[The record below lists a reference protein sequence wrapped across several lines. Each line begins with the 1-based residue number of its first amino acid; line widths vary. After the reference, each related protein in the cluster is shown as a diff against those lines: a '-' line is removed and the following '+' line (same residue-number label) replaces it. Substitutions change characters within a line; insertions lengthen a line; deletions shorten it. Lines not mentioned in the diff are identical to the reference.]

1 MIYVIYF
8 LLNQLTLMTI
18 IYNFYDL
25 LDSFFLELIDSRD
38 LKIYIYIRYNYL
50 FSFIFFAIF
59 FLRIKVN

>member
-8 LLNQLTLMTI
+8 LLNQLTLVTI

-25 LDSFFLELIDSRD
+25 LDSFSLELIDSRD

-50 FSFIFFAIF
+50 FSFIFFLLF
-59 FLRIKVN
+59 FF

>member
-38 LKIYIYIRYNYL
+38 LKIYIYTL
-50 FSFIFFAIF
+50 
-59 FLRIKVN
+59 

>member
-8 LLNQLTLMTI
+8 LLNQLTLVTI

-38 LKIYIYIRYNYL
+38 LKIYIYTL
-50 FSFIFFAIF
+50 
-59 FLRIKVN
+59 